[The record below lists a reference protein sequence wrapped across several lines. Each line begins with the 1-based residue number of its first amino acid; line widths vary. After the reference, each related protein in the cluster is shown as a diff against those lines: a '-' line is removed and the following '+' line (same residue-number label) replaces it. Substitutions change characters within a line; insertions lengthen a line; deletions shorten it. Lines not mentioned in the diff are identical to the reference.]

1 MTQIFFISI
10 VKALKN
16 SSESLTQLQI
26 EELDDQ
32 SISEPTLQLFLT
44 HSLNLKTKTDLT
56 LSS

>member
-16 SSESLTQLQI
+16 SSESLTQFQI
-26 EELDDQ
+26 GELDDQ